1 MDTVGKFFII
11 GFEGTEMTPEIR
23 TLISEYRVGTIILS
37 GRNFMNATQAKRLIL
52 SLQTL
57 AWEQN
62 YEYPINFV
70 IDEEG
75 GMLNSLFDEI
85 YITQFPGAMS
95 LAATDDPQIVYDV
108 YRAIAKELKSIGF
121 SMCMGP
127 VLDILKNTTNSL
139 VQQMIGVRSFG
150 YSLDVVVKCAEAA
163 AKAFK
168 DENFLNCGKHFPGY
182 GSATVNSNFELPM
195 IMESTEQL
203 LEFNAIPYIKLMEQG
218 LLDSVLVGG
227 CAISGVN
234 NNDLHAC
241 LSPTIVS
248 NILRDKLNFNG
259 VVISECLL
267 LEALDRNFGVVQG
280 CISAFSVGCD
290 LIMVCSNFEIQK
302 QAISALAS
310 VIDDQLIESD
320 VLQKSSARIN
330 ALQKKLPSWD
340 HVKNVMFLDQDIIH
354 QHRMLSVRA
363 YEKAITVIRDSGLP
377 ITKYLTA
384 NIETENVILI
394 LTPLISPLYETVDV
408 HGNRSHINNK
418 KYLETSEKN
427 LNYGED
433 VFIEF
438 GKMLSEY
445 KPGYKIYHTSYN
457 SNGLTSFHEELI
469 LKSNVVLFFS
479 AETTT
484 NMYQVGVSKHVSMLC
499 NTGKRTSNSSNTT
512 TPINRQMIIISVSSP
527 TDFLYDINIGGLPT
541 GYICTY
547 DYTINA
553 LCHLPKILFGDFKS
567 TGKIPGILS
576 QISSEGKPSRKANKN
591 RTHSWLVEKFNYKRD
606 WLNCIQLLKSNNYL
620 DFLTKD
626 NSLNGLK
633 RLFVDSN
640 NHMSFVVRN
649 TSSKTILGMS
659 VTWVSECNDGKG
671 KTGNL
676 MFLLVDK
683 NKRGISIGTH
693 LYTKTIKYLMQEQG
707 CSKIF
712 LGRDFPKLT
721 VTNDLF
727 TTQSD
732 ENSET
737 LRFFQSY
744 GWDFNGSF
752 NNMKPKNPLKK
763 SNKLLPLPK
772 TPSRISIN
780 NLLTNDAASQSHRN
794 EYQTMKYL
802 MKLDDVRSW
811 KVAEYLVR
819 QLQVVGVM
827 FDIRNNPT
835 DVYSMLKGKEEESSG
850 SNINR
855 EESLEYDDPYFY
867 SDFANNNFEIYS
879 QLYEDFHSSGEKQF
893 IDNRGNLDIIV
904 ALEPTRRSVVGSL
917 IVFTNESKF
926 TKFYP
931 FLETLDNLGEPF
943 VCIAG
948 HHIDPSYTTLFE
960 AFKLGLVCTALMYV
974 KGKHSD
980 CRKCYILDVG
990 ENQLRSLQS
999 NGFKIVKKY
1008 YNFYSLLLND
1018 SI

>member
-1 MDTVGKFFII
+1 MNTVGKFFII
-11 GFEGTEMTPEIR
+11 GFEGTDITPEIKS
-23 TLISEYRVGTIILS
+23 LISEYRVGTIILS
-37 GRNFMNATQAKRLIL
+37 GRNFLNAKQAKKLIL

-62 YEYPINFV
+62 YEYPINFI

-85 YITQFPGAMS
+85 YITQFPGAMA
-95 LAATDDPQIVYDV
+95 LAATGDTQIIYDV

-127 VLDILKNTTNSL
+127 VLDILKNTTNNL
-139 VQQMIGVRSFG
+139 AQHMIGVRSFG

-163 AKAFK
+163 ARAFK

-195 IMESTEQL
+195 ILESTEQL
-203 LEFNAIPYIKLMEQG
+203 LEFNAIPYIKLMEKD

-227 CAISGVN
+227 CAVSGVN
-234 NNDLHAC
+234 NTDLHAC

-259 VVISECLL
+259 VVVSECLL

-310 VIDDQLIESD
+310 VIDDQLIDSEI
-320 VLQKSSARIN
+320 LQKSSARIKN
-330 ALQKKLPSWD
+330 LQMKLPSWD
-340 HVKNVMFLDQDIIH
+340 YVKNNIFLDQDILY
-354 QHRMLSVRA
+354 QHKLLSVRA
-363 YEKAITVIRDSGLP
+363 YESAITVIRDAGLP
-377 ITKYLTA
+377 ITKYLTP
-384 NIETENVILI
+384 NIETENAILI
-394 LTPLISPLYETVDV
+394 LTPLISPLYETVDI

-418 KYLETSEKN
+418 KYSESLDK

-438 GKMLSEY
+438 GKMLSDY

-469 LKSNVVLFFS
+469 LKSNVVLFFT

-499 NTGKRTSNSSNTT
+499 NTGKRNDTH
-512 TPINRQMIIISVSSP
+512 PINRQMIIISVSSP

-567 TGKIPGILS
+567 NGKIPGIPVQCS
-576 QISSEGKPSRKANKN
+576 TEHKPLNKTNKN
-591 RTHSWLVEKFNYKRD
+591 RTHSWLVEKFDYKRD
-606 WLNCIQLLKSNNYL
+606 WGNCIQLLKSNNYL
-620 DFLTKD
+620 DFLAKEA
-626 NSLNGLK
+626 SLNGLK
-633 RLFVDSN
+633 RLFMDTE
-640 NHMSFVVRN
+640 NHTSFVVRN
-649 TSSKTILGMS
+649 TSSKTILGIS
-659 VTWVSECNDGKG
+659 VTWVSGGTLGRG

-676 MFLLVDK
+676 IFLLVDK
-683 NKRGISIGTH
+683 NKRGISIGSH
-693 LYTKTIKYLMQEQG
+693 LYTKTIKFLMEEQK
-707 CSKIF
+707 CTKLF
-712 LGRDFPKLT
+712 LGRDFPKFT
-721 VTNDLF
+721 IINDLF
-727 TTQSD
+727 TTQS
-732 ENSET
+732 EANTET

-744 GWDFNGSF
+744 GWDFSGTL
-752 NNMKPKNPLKK
+752 NNMKSKNPLKR
-763 SNKLLPLPK
+763 NTKLLPIPK

-780 NLLTNDAASQSHRN
+780 NLLTNDTVSQSMEH
-794 EYQTMKYL
+794 QTMKYL
-802 MKLDDVRSW
+802 MKLDDVRTW

-827 FDIRNNPT
+827 FDIRNDPT
-835 DVYSMLKGKEEESSG
+835 DVFLMLKTKSVDE
-850 SNINR
+850 NNTTKHD
-855 EESLEYDDPYFY
+855 YDNPFY
-867 SDFANNNFEIYS
+867 QDDCDNNYEIYS
-879 QLYEDFHSSGEKQF
+879 QLYEDFNSSGERQF
-893 IDNRGNLDIIV
+893 INDKGNLDIIV

-931 FLETLDNLGEPF
+931 FLETLDNSGEPF

-960 AFKLGLVCTALMYV
+960 SFKLGLVCTALMYV
-974 KGKHSD
+974 KGKHSN
-980 CRKCYILDVG
+980 CKKCYILDVG

-999 NGFKIVKKY
+999 NGFKIVEKY
-1008 YNFYSLLLND
+1008 YNFYSLLVND
-1018 SI
+1018 NI